1 MCTLIG
7 LSLILCKLDENV
19 HIFIKFQDFMKICAF
34 YAN

>member
-7 LSLILCKLDENV
+7 LSLILCKLDGNA
-19 HIFIKFQDFMKICAF
+19 HIFMKFQDFMKMCAF